1 LGKGKSIKEESSFTP
16 SSRPSSYGRRGDNPV
31 GLQLTQL
38 KVPEFVMAVK
48 IIESCVNCFAC
59 EPVCPS
65 NAIYEAKPHFLVD
78 PKKCTECEG
87 DFPDFQCASICPIEG
102 AILNSLGEAINPPG
116 SLTGIP
122 PEKMAEAMAELQSH

>member
-1 LGKGKSIKEESSFTP
+1 MAESII
-16 SSRPSSYGRRGDNPV
+16 D
-31 GLQLTQL
+31 L
-38 KVPEFVMAVK
+38 
-48 IIESCVNCFAC
+48 CVNCCAC

-65 NAIYEAKPHFLVD
+65 HAISEAKPHFMVD

-87 DFPDFQCASICPIEG
+87 DFPVFQCASICPIEG
-102 AILNSLGEAINPPG
+102 AILDSFGVAINPPG